1 MSNPKIS
8 VIIPVYN
15 AEDTLRRCV
24 DSILSQTF
32 TDFECLLINDGSK
45 DRSGEI
51 CDEYAAKDSRVRVFH
66 KENGGVSSARNI
78 GLDNAKGEWI
88 TFLDSD
94 DYIEEEFLG
103 SIVNIGNAELIIGS
117 CIWISDGGRR
127 QLIDDIPS
135 NVTDRTQI
143 LKDYLYSCTFNVPW
157 GKLFKR
163 SIIVENA
170 IGFNTEMRFAE
181 DLCFVYQ
188 YLSHIDT
195 VCKSSCSGVVNCL
208 VHYVPS
214 DFSQKYSM
222 STEEAAKHFEIIW
235 ETYKHLNLK
244 CENFENRI
252 LDDVFELCKSD
263 VEKNPSPWYE
273 NPAVREAHRNRAH
286 MRGFYYRICTFSI
299 YFMKAYKIKYFACR
313 VFHLF
318 R

>member
-15 AEDTLRRCV
+15 AESTLRRCV
-24 DSILSQTF
+24 DSVLAQTY
-32 TDFECLLINDGSK
+32 TDFECLLIDDGSTDK
-45 DRSGEI
+45 SGEM

-66 KENGGVSSARNI
+66 KENGGVSSARNV

-103 SIVNIGNAELIIGS
+103 SIVNTGNAELIIGS

-135 NVTDRTQI
+135 NVTDRNQI
-143 LKDYLYSCTFNVPW
+143 FKEYLYSCTFNVPW

-163 SIIVENA
+163 SIIVDNA
-170 IGFNTEMRFAE
+170 IGFNVEMRFAE

-188 YLSHIDT
+188 YISHVIT
-195 VCKSSCSGVVNCL
+195 VRKSTFSGVVNSL

-222 STEEAAKHFEIIW
+222 STMEASKHFEIIW

-244 CENFENRI
+244 CETFENRI

-263 VEKNPSPWYE
+263 VTKNPSPWYE
-273 NPAVREAHRNRAH
+273 NPAVREAHHNRAY
-286 MRGFYYRICTFSI
+286 MRGLYCRICTFFI
-299 YFMKAYKIKYFACR
+299 YSMKIYKIKYFACR